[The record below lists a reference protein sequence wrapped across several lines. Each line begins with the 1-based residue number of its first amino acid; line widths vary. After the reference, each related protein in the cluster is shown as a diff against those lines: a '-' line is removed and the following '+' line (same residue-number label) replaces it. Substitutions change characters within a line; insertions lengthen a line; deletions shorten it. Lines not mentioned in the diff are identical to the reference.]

1 MAAFSVGD
9 RVRLTVLPP
18 WVPQLPL
25 SSQGVFRHCV
35 GKAFRIVEIDEHG
48 HLVLDVSREVD
59 AFAGGTHH
67 DIRVEPDFVERVP
80 RVDPSG

>member
-1 MAAFSVGD
+1 
-9 RVRLTVLPP
+9 
-18 WVPQLPL
+18 
-25 SSQGVFRHCV
+25 
-35 GKAFRIVEIDEHG
+35 VEIDEHG